1 MIKSNHKTH
10 QDHINNNDQASDS
23 RSLFIRTVEGIL
35 LDEVLYNTEEVF
47 IDYNDFRS
55 LTITH
60 EMVMR
65 TAFSRLDSEADLS
78 LKVLELRKFIRDRLV
93 KQFPCLHSQFT
104 EGFEFDSFE
113 NPITTPF
120 DILNINEINLDG
132 EATLHSF
139 IVLNHIF
146 TEMNPTA
153 ETELYRILQL
163 ASAKLLKDDEFMDEC
178 SVSIVRN
185 PSAALKPCFRR
196 YEDKVYRI
204 CGF

>member
-1 MIKSNHKTH
+1 MNVLIGCKSLSKHGWNWKPLT
-10 QDHINNNDQASDS
+10 DCLTSDK
-23 RSLFIRTVEGIL
+23 RVHRGTLP
-35 LDEVLYNTEEVF
+35 
-47 IDYNDFRS
+47 
-55 LTITH
+55 
-60 EMVMR
+60 
-65 TAFSRLDSEADLS
+65 A
-78 LKVLELRKFIRDRLV
+78 LEDAKCRDRLL
-93 KQFPCLHSQFT
+93 KQFPCLHPQFK
-104 EGFEFDSFE
+104 EGFKFDSFE
-113 NPITTPF
+113 NLITTPF
-120 DILNINEINLDG
+120 DILNINEIKLDG

-139 IVLNHIF
+139 NVLNHIF

-204 CGF
+204 CGL